1 MKRVSTLLATLLLL
15 AAAAQAEVKSIDIT
29 VFGMD

>member
-1 MKRVSTLLATLLLL
+1 MKRFLILSLCLLASV
-15 AAAAQAEVKSIDIT
+15 AARADIRSIDIT